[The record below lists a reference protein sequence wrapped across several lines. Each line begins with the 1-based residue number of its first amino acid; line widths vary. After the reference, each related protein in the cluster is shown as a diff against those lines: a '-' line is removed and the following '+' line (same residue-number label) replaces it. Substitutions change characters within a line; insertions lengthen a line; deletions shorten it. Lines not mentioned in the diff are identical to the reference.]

1 MSHTI
6 QIQLDPEVES
16 QLAAEA
22 QARGMA
28 LEHYIAEKLAGVSS
42 AKQTRSSVSEA
53 IDRIRQL
60 RKGNRLD
67 GTPITDLIHEGRKY

>member
-6 QIQLDPEVES
+6 QIQLRPEVEA

-22 QARGMA
+22 EARGMA
-28 LEHYIAEKLAGVSS
+28 LEHYIVERLAGTSPR
-42 AKQTRSSVSEA
+42 ANGRNAVSEA
-53 IDRIRQL
+53 IDRIHQL

-67 GTPITDLIHEGRKY
+67 GLGITELIHEGRKY